1 MQMFREHSFVGVVN
15 RQYSLLQF
23 RTKLYVVKHQEVAYH
38 LFYEKALRKFGSLR
52 PIRLETPL
60 AIYDLV
66 LEALANPRTGYD
78 EEDGPKEQLAEEI
91 KTLLAA
97 NGPMLGEYFSLDI
110 DSEVREAVAL
120 VIVSSGEC

>member
-1 MQMFREHSFVGVVN
+1 MFREHSFVGVVN

-38 LFYEKALRKFGSLR
+38 LFYEQALRQFGSLR

-60 AIYDLV
+60 PIYDLV

-78 EEDGPKEQLAEEI
+78 EEDGPKEQLADEI
-91 KTLLAA
+91 KTLLSA
-97 NGPMLGEYFSLDI
+97 NGPMLAEYFSLDI
-110 DSEVREAVAL
+110 DSDVRDLGHHMGRGDHV
-120 VIVSSGEC
+120 